1 MSLTEMD
8 IKLLLREKY
17 SGDEWAYFEN
27 WRNHTGF
34 TGDYERYT
42 DAVVIGLWQ
51 KNKSIIGYEIKRS
64 RQDFIK
70 DVQSFED
77 KHKAILSIATEFYYI
92 CEWGLIQSN
101 EVPEI
106 AGLKWID
113 SKNNIITKKMAI
125 KKLLAE
131 TIPFAIFQSFV
142 KQSRAKIDNSLIPVS
157 FLGKDISQIDFNS
170 LVTKRVKEVKDH
182 VMEREINKR
191 VCDLNETIITKTKEH
206 GQFIDKLKGIVG
218 GRCWDDDNTTYEN
231 AINVVK
237 EAKEMLEIDKT
248 LADMK
253 RLIESLEAWR
263 EWQQAD
269 EKIRSLIKKSGL
281 SYRKIALEMQKKTG
295 AYICWE
301 TLRKLAEGITSIPLT
316 STSIIIA
323 NFFETDI
330 EDLYI
335 ERENK

>member
-1 MSLTEMD
+1 MD

-17 SGDEWAYFEN
+17 AGDEWAYFEN

-51 KNKSIIGYEIKRS
+51 KNKGIIGYEIKRS

-92 CEWGLIQSN
+92 CEWGLIQVN

-142 KQSRAKIDNSLIPVS
+142 KQSRAKIDNSLVPVS
-157 FLGKDISQIDFNS
+157 FLGKDISQIDFDS
-170 LVTKRVKEVKDH
+170 LVTKRVEETKDQ

-206 GQFIDKLKGIVG
+206 GQFIDKLKNIVG
-218 GRCWDDDNTTYEN
+218 GRYWDDDNTTYEN
-231 AINVVK
+231 AIKMVK

-253 RLIESLEAWR
+253 RLIDCLEVWR
-263 EWQQAD
+263 KWQQAD
-269 EKIRSLIKKSGL
+269 EKIESPTCK
-281 SYRKIALEMQKKTG
+281 
-295 AYICWE
+295 
-301 TLRKLAEGITSIPLT
+301 
-316 STSIIIA
+316 
-323 NFFETDI
+323 
-330 EDLYI
+330 
-335 ERENK
+335 